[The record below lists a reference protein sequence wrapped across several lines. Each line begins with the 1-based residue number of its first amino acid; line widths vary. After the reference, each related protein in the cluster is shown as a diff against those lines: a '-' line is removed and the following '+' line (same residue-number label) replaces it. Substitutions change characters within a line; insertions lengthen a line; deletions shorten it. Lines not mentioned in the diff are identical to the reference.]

1 MIVTL
6 VVDTFGINNNG
17 TTISAM
23 RFAESLTERGHTV
36 RVVAC
41 GDPTHSGIDP
51 EYGYELYYVP
61 ELVIPIISW
70 VARKHNTLFAKPI
83 KAVLEKA
90 IMGADIVHIYQPW
103 PLGCAAERIARRLGI
118 PSIASFHVQPENIT
132 YNIGLGWFPLA
143 AHVIYY
149 LMYSIFYRRFS
160 HIHCPSKFIAAQL
173 RCHGY
178 SAHLHVISNGVDPDF
193 CPGPIRKKGTNTL
206 FNVLMIGR
214 LSAEKRQDV
223 LIKAVQQSRNAN
235 RIQLYFAGQGPK
247 ERRLRRM
254 GKKLPNPPIFGHY
267 NKKELIELIRSCHLY
282 VHASDVEIEG
292 ISCIEAFACG
302 LVPIISDSKRSA
314 TRQFALG
321 PMNLFRAGNASHLA
335 ERIDAWIENPQGLI
349 EVGNMYSQHAKEYLL
364 ERSIKQI
371 EKVYRLAGNEKKP
384 AKSYLWRVTHRF
396 FSNMFYYFIAI
407 PILFIWTRV
416 VLGVKYVGEKRLRK
430 LDGAITVCNHVHL
443 LDCALVGLAFFPRK
457 LIFPTLKKNV
467 ESLWPGKIVKLLGGV
482 AMPGSITELKRF
494 LAEMEYLLLKGRI
507 VHFFP
512 EGELKPYDAGLRAF
526 KRGAFHLAAQAR
538 VPIVPIS
545 ITFEQPK
552 GIAKLYRRKPTMVV
566 HIGQPVLPVSADS
579 KTDLRIR
586 TEIIQRQMNDVIG
599 NVASN

>member
-1 MIVTL
+1 M
-6 VVDTFGINNNG
+6 
-17 TTISAM
+17 
-23 RFAESLTERGHTV
+23 
-36 RVVAC
+36 
-41 GDPTHSGIDP
+41 
-51 EYGYELYYVP
+51 YYVP

-160 HIHCPSKFIAAQL
+160 HIHCPSKFIAAQP
-173 RCHGY
+173 
-178 SAHLHVISNGVDPDF
+178 AVMVTVPISMLYQTVL
-193 CPGPIRKKGTNTL
+193 IRIFVLALSEKGTNTL

-321 PMNLFRAGNASHLA
+321 PMNLFRRVMRHLA
-335 ERIDAWIENPQGLI
+335 RE
-349 EVGNMYSQHAKEYLL
+349 
-364 ERSIKQI
+364 
-371 EKVYRLAGNEKKP
+371 
-384 AKSYLWRVTHRF
+384 
-396 FSNMFYYFIAI
+396 
-407 PILFIWTRV
+407 
-416 VLGVKYVGEKRLRK
+416 
-430 LDGAITVCNHVHL
+430 
-443 LDCALVGLAFFPRK
+443 
-457 LIFPTLKKNV
+457 
-467 ESLWPGKIVKLLGGV
+467 
-482 AMPGSITELKRF
+482 
-494 LAEMEYLLLKGRI
+494 
-507 VHFFP
+507 
-512 EGELKPYDAGLRAF
+512 
-526 KRGAFHLAAQAR
+526 
-538 VPIVPIS
+538 
-545 ITFEQPK
+545 
-552 GIAKLYRRKPTMVV
+552 
-566 HIGQPVLPVSADS
+566 
-579 KTDLRIR
+579 
-586 TEIIQRQMNDVIG
+586 
-599 NVASN
+599 